1 MGLTESNFENSYQT
15 NIESQ
20 NKNLNNKISNSN
32 INLNKEPELIWI
44 DHEIERFENQKYLI
58 QLKNILTIEVY
69 KSIEEGIN
77 RIKEI
82 KFKRIMVM
90 LSKKMF
96 EEFINLIKREK
107 NHIFCS
113 INILIFTYD
122 KKSIYKICENN
133 KEISSGFLFKKI
145 NTFKYNILQKL
156 SIILK
161 MK

>member
-1 MGLTESNFENSYQT
+1 MPYNENSHQI

-20 NKNLNNKISNSN
+20 NKNLNNNISNNN
-32 INLNKEPELIWI
+32 IDLNKEPELIWI
-44 DHEIERFENQKYLI
+44 DYGIERFENQKYLI
-58 QLKNILTIEVY
+58 QLKNIITIEVY
-69 KSIEEGIN
+69 KSMEEGIN

-90 LSKKMF
+90 LNKKIF
-96 EEFINLIKREK
+96 EEFINLFQREK

-133 KEISSGFLFKKI
+133 KEIS
-145 NTFKYNILQKL
+145 
-156 SIILK
+156 
-161 MK
+161 

>member
-1 MGLTESNFENSYQT
+1 MILALFLHGILKYEG
-15 NIESQ
+15 IES
-20 NKNLNNKISNSN
+20 NKISNNN

-96 EEFINLIKREK
+96 EEFINLFKKR
-107 NHIFCS
+107 
-113 INILIFTYD
+113 
-122 KKSIYKICENN
+122 KKSYFLLNKYSYIYI
-133 KEISSGFLFKKI
+133 
-145 NTFKYNILQKL
+145 
-156 SIILK
+156 
-161 MK
+161 